1 MSDNF
6 YIDNLILS
14 LLQLKSYG
22 YSYCEIHL
30 LDAFKE
36 NFDGEDVDF
45 PAAVSFS
52 AVSDG
57 GMCLVD
63 FPSVPAVPAEE
74 IQKFAFEFHS
84 TPRRFVP
91 NFDSEGGSK

>member
-1 MSDNF
+1 MFDNF

-30 LDAFKE
+30 LDASTE
-36 NFDGEDVDF
+36 NFDGEDVYF
-45 PAAVSFS
+45 PASVSFS

-57 GMCLVD
+57 GMCAVD
-63 FPSVPAVPAEE
+63 FPSVPAVPADE
-74 IQKFAFEFHS
+74 IQKYAFEFHS
-84 TPRRFVP
+84 TPRRFEP
-91 NFDSEGGSK
+91 NFDSGEVSK

>member
-22 YSYCEIHL
+22 YSYCEIYL
-30 LDAFKE
+30 SDAFTE

-63 FPSVPAVPAEE
+63 FPAVPAVSSEE
-74 IQKFAFEFHS
+74 IQKYAFEFHS
-84 TPRRFVP
+84 TPRRFEP
-91 NFDSEGGSK
+91 NFDSEGGFK